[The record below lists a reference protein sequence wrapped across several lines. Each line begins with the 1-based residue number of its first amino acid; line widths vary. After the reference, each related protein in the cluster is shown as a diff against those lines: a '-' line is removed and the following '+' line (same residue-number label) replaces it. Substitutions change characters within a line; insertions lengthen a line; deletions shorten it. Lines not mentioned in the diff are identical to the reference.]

1 MKNFLTSVGATLL
14 IAGSGV
20 GTTLVGTGIIGTP
33 LTENQQRAE
42 AQVSIDIGIGTIV
55 DTARSFWR
63 NYYAVNY
70 LQVFYASYTP
80 QQVAAI
86 KRQYGSSA
94 NSVFHAGCKSAYYSQ
109 QRAAGWQKLIV
120 DPFGWFYFVHREE
133 NGRVNCYVRAPQRR

>member
-1 MKNFLTSVGATLL
+1 MTLL
-14 IAGSGV
+14 IGGSAF
-20 GTTLVGTGIIGTP
+20 GTTLVGTGIISTP

-55 DTARSFWR
+55 NAARSFWR

-94 NSVFHAGCKSAYYSQ
+94 PSFFNSGCRSAYYSQ
-109 QRAAGWQKLIV
+109 QRAAGWQRAIIE
-120 DPFGWFYFVHREE
+120 PFGWFFFVSREE